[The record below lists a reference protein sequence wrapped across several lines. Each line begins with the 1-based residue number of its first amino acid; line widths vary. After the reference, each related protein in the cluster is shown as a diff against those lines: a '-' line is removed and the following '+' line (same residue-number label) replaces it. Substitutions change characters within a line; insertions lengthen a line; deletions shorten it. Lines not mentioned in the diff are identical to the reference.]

1 MFSPIH
7 AFVTVV
13 LDPTN
18 KKTPGGLVLPD
29 GFGDTFVTG
38 VVRAVGPGRWDG
50 GKQITPDV
58 RTGDRVMLAQHV
70 TQVQQ
75 GRGATNRTIPYPV
88 ILDDGVACSL
98 CDITDIVGII
108 RD

>member
-1 MFSPIH
+1 MFQPIH

-13 LDPTN
+13 LDPKN

-29 GFGDTFVTG
+29 GFGDIFITG

-58 RTGDRVMLAQHV
+58 KPGDRVMLAQHQQQ
-70 TQVQQ
+70 TQQ
-75 GRGATNRTIPYPV
+75 GSRVTPYPV
-88 ILDDGVACSL
+88 VLDDGTPCAL
-98 CDITDIVGII
+98 CDITDIIGII

>member
-1 MFSPIH
+1 MAFQPLH

-13 LDPTN
+13 LDPVN

-50 GKQITPDV
+50 GKQITPDIKP
-58 RTGDRVMLAQHV
+58 GDRVMLAQH
-70 TQVQQ
+70 TQQTQTGPRVQK
-75 GRGATNRTIPYPV
+75 YPV
-88 ILDDGVACSL
+88 IRDGDVPCIL
-98 CDITDIVGII
+98 CDVTDIIGIVH
-108 RD
+108 D